1 MGLFDSLSSSV
12 AGMQAQT
19 FALQNISG
27 NIANS
32 QTPAYKT
39 TDTSFQ
45 DLLNSQGSADQ
56 SSGGV
61 QAQSK
66 NNNTLQG
73 AIQTA
78 KTSTYMAVQ
87 GDGYFTVQKPSAV
100 ASGGQPS
107 ISNSS
112 PVYTR
117 RGDFQTDSNGYLVN
131 GAGYYLMGN
140 PVDPSTG
147 NATGGAP
154 QALQVN
160 AANLPTNEGKLES
173 LSINSKGQLQG
184 TFSSG
189 KTVSLAEIPLST
201 FNGQN
206 FLKQGDGGT
215 YTPTTASGTAIAGAT
230 GQIVGS
236 SLEASNTD
244 ISNQFTSMIM
254 AQQAYGAN
262 TKTMASTNQMLQTL
276 TRL

>member
-39 TDTSFQ
+39 TDTSFR

-61 QAQSK
+61 QAQST

-107 ISNSS
+107 ISDSS

-147 NATGGAP
+147 KATGGTP

-160 AANLPTNEGKLES
+160 AANLPTDQGKLES

-189 KTVSLAEIPLST
+189 KTVSLAEILCQRSMHRIFSNKATAAPISQRLHQ
-201 FNGQN
+201 GQ
-206 FLKQGDGGT
+206 LKPAPQVKSSAARSKHQ
-215 YTPTTASGTAIAGAT
+215 TPILLT
-230 GQIVGS
+230 
-236 SLEASNTD
+236 SL
-244 ISNQFTSMIM
+244 
-254 AQQAYGAN
+254 
-262 TKTMASTNQMLQTL
+262 
-276 TRL
+276 RR